1 MAEKVVG
8 GLKWVKGEIATTLR
22 RVRGLVEAFGQTSE
36 PSTLGDAVEALFEVR
51 GVLLALQLTLPA
63 RLVDEMQR
71 LCDAM
76 AERRVRSP
84 KEAAEAMMLALIQLP
99 SHLDRLDAGAEV
111 PPLSLWPTINDLR
124 ESRGAPPLTPAEL
137 LVPGSVLAMEDDD
150 LPPEALEALAAA
162 LRKVRPHFHRHLVD
176 WYRPSTA
183 AEGLIKLS
191 RLFQQLHRFI
201 KDGILADLF
210 RLAEAYAA
218 GLQRG
223 QVAADSAA
231 RGLVGRLDRVFKP
244 LVTPPPAWPEAEIRD
259 LIDEFLTELDQA
271 EVQPVLVA
279 EIRAHCARPAVELP
293 VFEGAPEALA
303 GLAEAMLGELAILKE
318 CLDLFVRGERD
329 DRTPLAALRTGMRNL
344 ARALEGA
351 DTGDTAERLR
361 ALAGGFGDLATADAA
376 TDAARLQPLTAE
388 LLGIEAALRAYAAQR
403 PRPARGERV
412 PGLAAM
418 QFEAAPAAPAPL
430 PAPAPDDRAA
440 GAASV
445 LGGYPGSGRAGAGI
459 APEFLDIFLEEAREA
474 LDSIGEQFV
483 RWGANPGDG
492 TALAQLRRGFH
503 NMKGSGRLVGAAPV
517 ADLAQVA
524 EDILNRLIERSLSP
538 DADLLAY
545 LAEVVDLMPALVN
558 AQAQNR
564 PLDTADLLRRAA
576 AWVQS
581 PPSAA
586 APSPFAPLPPVAAA
600 GLAAADPVTPA
611 VPEGLLIES
620 ADRWFE
626 AQPGRSAPTVTPP
639 LAWPPGAGALDDPGS
654 AAVADAGDHV
664 SRFAA
669 DPELLDLFRG
679 ETLHYLDDLR
689 TFLGRAAAGQAVP
702 DEETVRALHT
712 LNGSAGM
719 AGIDSIAQVAQSLER
734 RLRPFQAAAGPVP
747 AALLDLIERALGAIA
762 ARIAE
767 VPAGGPG
774 AAALGAVTAALAAL
788 PELGPEPESASG
800 PATIGVADWGFA
812 EWSAPA
818 LPGGTQDRESGAES
832 GGIDLARRDSDLADF
847 LTWPAEPGPGPEPDA
862 QSADEPFADPFGD
875 PLADPLADPFA
886 EPGPVVSADSLPD
899 LLPVPVPP
907 PPAPVSSPPRAPG
920 QADEDSATG
929 ADALAAELAQALN
942 LLDGELASDERRG
955 RGRAGDGAAPPT
967 RPAVAPAVVSSD
979 ARDWELVPL
988 ELPQWSAAGEG
999 IDQESPR
1006 PSVGVPESLALVE
1019 SADAWEPLAVLPAPP
1034 PAASGGEPAADT
1046 HGGVAAAPSVTAAP
1060 SAELASAAMT
1070 DLAPTAVA
1078 PQSPAQCQSPVQ
1090 SPELPTQDLHDGLL
1104 GLEPPLLPAFL
1115 VGVAG
1120 QVYAVPQ
1127 AEVAGV
1133 ARIPRDDLAAI
1144 YAGQG
1149 RDFSVQD
1156 CRYRVACLGR
1166 LLDPTAAPDLD
1177 QRRWLP
1183 LLLTRAGVPRLALQV
1198 DQLIGSTRITV
1209 TPLGPRLAAVRW
1221 LVGGTILADGRVA
1234 LILDAQAL
1242 VQVAGGQDEGLGAG
1256 GTAAVYAPNQ
1266 EAPGP
1271 LTPAP
1276 VQ

>member
-8 GLKWVKGEIATTLR
+8 GLKWVKGEIAMTLR
-22 RVRGLVEAFGQTSE
+22 RVRGLVETYGQTSE
-36 PSTLGDAVEALFEVR
+36 PSALSDAVEALFEVR

-84 KEAAEAMMLALIQLP
+84 GEAAEAMMLALIQLP

-111 PPLSLWPTINDLR
+111 LPLSLWPTINDLR

-137 LVPGSVLAMEDDD
+137 LVPGSVLAMEDED

-231 RGLVGRLDRVFKP
+231 RALVGRLDRVFKP

-279 EIRAHCARPAVELP
+279 EIRAHCARPAVDLP
-293 VFEGAPEALA
+293 MSEGAPEALA

-318 CLDLFVRGERD
+318 CLDLFVRGEHD

-361 ALAGGFGDLATADAA
+361 FLAGGFGDLATADAA
-376 TDAARLQPLTAE
+376 TDAVRLQPLTAE
-388 LLGIEAALRAYAAQR
+388 LLGIEAVLQAYAAQR
-403 PRPARGERV
+403 PRPAHGERA

-418 QFEAAPAAPAPL
+418 QFDATPAAPAPL
-430 PAPAPDDRAA
+430 AAPAPDDPAA
-440 GAASV
+440 GAASA
-445 LGGYPGSGRAGAGI
+445 LRGYPGSGRAGAGI
-459 APEFLDIFLEEAREA
+459 APEFLDVFLEDARAE

-483 RWGANPGDG
+483 RWGANPGDEV
-492 TALAQLRRGFH
+492 ALAQLRRGFH
-503 NMKGSGRLVGAAPV
+503 AIKGSGRLVGAERV

-524 EDILNRLIERSLSP
+524 EDILNRLIEHSLSR

-545 LAEVVDLMPALVN
+545 LAEVVDLMPELVN
-558 AQAQNR
+558 AEVQNR
-564 PLDTADLLRRAA
+564 PLDTAGLLRRAA
-576 AWVQS
+576 VWVQS

-586 APSPFAPLPPVAAA
+586 VPSPFSPFPP
-600 GLAAADPVTPA
+600 LAAVGPAPVDPVTPPA
-611 VPEGLLIES
+611 AEGLLIES

-639 LAWPPGAGALDDPGS
+639 RAWPPGARALEDHGS
-654 AAVADAGDHV
+654 AAVADDSDSV

-669 DPELLDLFRG
+669 DPELMDLFRG
-679 ETLHYLDDLR
+679 EMVHYLDDLR
-689 TFLGRAAAGQAVP
+689 AFLGRAAAGQAVP
-702 DEETVRALHT
+702 DEATVRALHT

-719 AGIDSIAQVAQSLER
+719 AGIDSIAQVAQSLEQ
-734 RLRPFQAAAGPVP
+734 RLRPFQTAASRVP

-767 VPAGGPG
+767 VPAGGAG
-774 AAALGAVTAALAAL
+774 VAALGAVAAALAAL
-788 PELGPEPESASG
+788 PELGPEPESESG
-800 PATIGVADWGFA
+800 PATIGVADSGFA
-812 EWSAPA
+812 EWSAPV
-818 LPGGTQDRESGAES
+818 LPGGTQNRAAGADS
-832 GGIDLARRDSDLADF
+832 SGIDLARRDSDLEDF
-847 LTWPAEPGPGPEPDA
+847 LTWPSEPGPGLEPDA
-862 QSADEPFADPFGD
+862 QGEAQSAEDLFADPFGD
-875 PLADPLADPFA
+875 PFA
-886 EPGPVVSADSLPD
+886 EPGTVVSADSLPD
-899 LLPVPVPP
+899 LLPVAVPP
-907 PPAPVSSPPRAPG
+907 PPAQVSSLPLAPRP
-920 QADEDSATG
+920 ADEDSATG
-929 ADALAAELAQALN
+929 ADALAAELAQALS

-955 RGRAGDGAAPPT
+955 RAGDDAVPSA
-967 RPAVAPAVVSSD
+967 RPAVVPAVASSD

-988 ELPQWSAAGEG
+988 DLPQWLAAGEG
-999 IDQESPR
+999 IDQETPR
-1006 PSVGVPESLALVE
+1006 LSVGVPESFALVE
-1019 SADAWEPLAVLPAPP
+1019 SADAWEPLAALPAPP
-1034 PAASGGEPAADT
+1034 AAASGDEPAADT
-1046 HGGVAAAPSVTAAP
+1046 DGGVAGAPSVGAAP
-1060 SAELASAAMT
+1060 CEEPASAFT
-1070 DLAPTAVA
+1070 EVLAPAAVDPPVSA
-1078 PQSPAQCQSPVQ
+1078 PCQ
-1090 SPELPTQDLHDGLL
+1090 SPELSPELPAQAVHDGLPC
-1104 GLEPPLLPAFL
+1104 LEPPLLSALL

-1127 AEVAGV
+1127 AGVAGV

-1149 RDFSVQD
+1149 RDFSASD
-1156 CRYRVACLGR
+1156 GRYRVAHLGR
-1166 LLDPTAAPDLD
+1166 LLDPTTAPDLD

-1183 LLLTRAGVPRLALQV
+1183 LLLMRAGAPRLALQV
-1198 DQLIGSTRITV
+1198 DQVIGSTHITV
-1209 TPLGPRLAAVRW
+1209 TPLGPGLAAVRW

-1242 VQVAGGQDEGLGAG
+1242 VQAADGQDEGPGTD
-1256 GTAAVYAPNQ
+1256 GTAAAAPRNQ
-1266 EAPGP
+1266 EEPGP
-1271 LTPAP
+1271 LAPALAK
-1276 VQ
+1276 